1 MNAELERLTDW
12 ALVCRAAA
20 SPCPHGEDH
29 CGYRQ
34 AVEDIF
40 QKNSASVCRNDLA
53 AALRKIIVGGPSKTT
68 RVPFLVGPS
77 NSGKSTLVY
86 PIDDLFTPRRVL
98 HKPAPGSTFAL
109 RNITEKRFIFWDDFR
124 PVEHAH
130 EKTVTVSTFLSLFIG
145 KATEIQVSQ
154 SFNDGN
160 LDVEW
165 KRGVVFTA
173 KQEGLWAPTRRVS
186 EEDIRHI
193 RNRVQEF
200 PFEHVFQQGSLKEVA
215 PCASC
220 FGRWVVD
227 GAAASDAAAGLRI
240 LPLAEP
246 RPALPV
252 VNADVDEGPVSGF
265 ASMVTAARIP
275 AGEADALLASLVHL
289 GAVDVKELTEADWES
304 TEGWGALRPLQ
315 KRRLLQYLF
324 SPTHG

>member
-1 MNAELERLTDW
+1 MVRYIKDAEEWESAKANAEHERLTDW

-20 SPCPHGEDH
+20 SPCPHGEAG

-40 QKNSASVCRNDLA
+40 QKNSACVCRNDLA
-53 AALRKIIVGGPSKTT
+53 VALRNIIVGGPSKTT

-86 PIDDLFTPRRVL
+86 PIDDAFTPRKVM

-124 PVEHAH
+124 PVEYAH

-145 KATEIQVSQ
+145 KATEIQASQ

-173 KQEGLWAPTRRVS
+173 KQEGLWAPTKRVS
-186 EEDIRHI
+186 EEDIRHL

-200 PFEHVFQQGSLKEVA
+200 PFQHVFQRGSLKEVS

-227 GAAASDAAAGLRI
+227 GAAAFDAAVGLRV
-240 LPLAEP
+240 LPVAEP
-246 RPALPV
+246 APAQQV
-252 VNADVDEGPVSGF
+252 G
-265 ASMVTAARIP
+265 
-275 AGEADALLASLVHL
+275 
-289 GAVDVKELTEADWES
+289 
-304 TEGWGALRPLQ
+304 
-315 KRRLLQYLF
+315 
-324 SPTHG
+324 